1 MTAQK
6 TKTIQTPDTSPKKK
20 VTKAATII
28 KMLRRKSGASLGE
41 LGKATGWQNHS
52 LRGFL
57 SGTLKKRMGLEV
69 QVDKNAKGIRRYK
82 IPTTAGV

>member
-1 MTAQK
+1 MTVQK
-6 TKTIQTPDTSPKKK
+6 TKTIRRPNTSSPKRI
-20 VTKAATII
+20 TKAATII
-28 KMLRRKSGASLGE
+28 NMLRRKSGASLEE

-69 QVDKNAKGIRRYK
+69 QAEKNARGIRRYR
-82 IPTTAGV
+82 IPTTAKA